1 MHRLTDTAIK
11 AAIRAGTARTLSDG
25 GARGAGALVLR
36 LRPGTAPEWYLRRWT
51 DGRPALVKLG
61 TYPALSLADARRR
74 YRDHAGQAA
83 PGETPRAT
91 AARIA
96 RERADLATL
105 ADLAGAYVAHLGAR
119 RSARE
124 ARRVLIDGPDAAA
137 RHLPAGP
144 ANAIEPGDV
153 AGWLARWADRGALV
167 AGNQARATLRAAY
180 SWGQKFDFDPT
191 RYRNGAPPPR
201 FAIRSN
207 PAAAVPNLGARGA
220 GVRWLDLDEIRTFFD
235 WCRTGAGR
243 TDPRALVALRLVLL
257 TGQRVEQILRLTD
270 GHLDRR
276 PGWASWDAAE
286 MKMRRPHA
294 VPILGAA
301 GDLIAWARSA
311 PRPGALLFPGEIE
324 GAPYQ
329 SRSLNWIARRCC
341 ADTGLARWTPRD
353 LRRTWRTHAGE
364 AGLSAEQAAALMAH
378 PFGPAIEVRHYNA
391 GNNDRLKVEGAAM
404 MADYWRG
411 HGIM

>member
-11 AAIRAGTARTLSDG
+11 AAIRAGDARTLSDG
-25 GARGAGALVLR
+25 GARGSGALVLR
-36 LRPGTAPEWYLRRWT
+36 LRPGTAPEWYLRRWIE
-51 DGRPALVKLG
+51 GRPALVKLG
-61 TYPALSLADARRR
+61 IYPALSLADARRR

-83 PGETPRAT
+83 PGERPRAT

-96 RERADLATL
+96 RDRAELATVADLCA
-105 ADLAGAYVAHLGAR
+105 AYCAHLGAR

-124 ARRVLIDGPDAAA
+124 ARRVLLEGPDAAA

-153 AGWLARWADRGALV
+153 AAWLARWPDRGALV
-167 AGNQARATLRAAY
+167 AGNQARAALRAAY
-180 SWGQKFDFDPT
+180 SWAMAHDFDPR
-191 RYRNGAPPPR
+191 RYTAGAPPPR

-207 PAAAVPNLGARGA
+207 PAAAVPNMGARGA
-220 GVRWLDLDEIRTFFD
+220 GIRWLTLAEIRTFWD

-257 TGQRVEQILRLTD
+257 TGQRVEQILSLTD
-270 GHLDRR
+270 AHLDRR
-276 PGWASWDAAE
+276 PGWASWDASE
-286 MKMRRPHA
+286 MKMKRPHA
-294 VPILGAA
+294 VPIAGPA

-329 SRSLNWIARRCC
+329 HRSLNWIARRCC

-364 AGLSAEQAAALMAH
+364 AGLNAEQTAAIMAH
-378 PFGPAIEVRHYNA
+378 PFGAAIEARHYNA
-391 GNNDRLKVEGAAM
+391 GNHERLKAEGVAL
-404 MADYWRG
+404 MADYFQRA
-411 HGIM
+411 GIM